1 MMGYL
6 NPLVNLWV
14 LIVLMAIS
22 SPPICLGFTDP
33 RDVSAVNSLYVA
45 LGSPPLIGWIPNGG
59 DPCTEGWQGV
69 LCVNANITGIV
80 LNGVNLGGS
89 LGENLGLFPSII
101 QMDLSNNHIGG
112 TIPSILPIT
121 MRSFY
126 LSGNQLT
133 GSIPVTLSSLGQ
145 LTDLSLNN
153 NHLIGV
159 VPDAFQQFTGLVN
172 LDLSGNGLS
181 GQLPPSM
188 GNLLSL
194 NTLHLQD
201 NLLTGTLDILQDLP
215 LRDLNI
221 ENNLFSGPIPPKL
234 LGIPNFRRAGNPFNT
249 TVIPSPPASPPSLS
263 PFGAPPPQVVPGKQ
277 PIGPSTPSIAITSS
291 RGQKFMTTKRLMWFS
306 IAGLLIFIALALA
319 LWLFM
324 SKCCKRKPETN
335 KIAKMQL
342 GAFNTPK
349 ENPSHN
355 EPLVKPRNHLETV
368 PREAVVRPLV
378 GGGNFHRRNK
388 SISKT
393 ETELEKD
400 FKRTITVSKNEDH
413 EIDMTGFDLNFQP
426 PPPPIFPTERV
437 IAKPVVPTKR
447 HITGDVDS
455 ASSFTIAS
463 LQQYTNSFSQENLIG
478 EGMLGTIYRAELP
491 NGKVLAVKKLD
502 LAASRKQT
510 EEDFLELVFNLS
522 KIRHTNIVEFVGYCA
537 EHGQRLLV
545 YQYCRNGT
553 LDEALHLEDEIHKKL
568 SWNARI
574 RLALQA
580 AKALEYLHEVCQPPV
595 VHKNFKSANILL
607 DEELTVRVSD
617 CGLAPLISS
626 NYMTQLQGYG
636 YGGPELELGSY
647 TYQSD
652 VYSFGVVMLE
662 LITGRKSYDRSR
674 PRGEQFLVR
683 WAIPQLHDIDALS
696 RMVDPTLHGT
706 YPSKS
711 LSRFADIISSCLQA
725 EPEFR
730 PPMSEIVQN
739 LLHMVQREP

>member
-69 LCVNANITGIV
+69 LCVNANITGI
-80 LNGVNLGGS
+80 
-89 LGENLGLFPSII
+89 
-101 QMDLSNNHIGG
+101 
-112 TIPSILPIT
+112 
-121 MRSFY
+121 Y

-133 GSIPVTLSSLGQ
+133 GPIPVTLSSLGQ
-145 LTDLSLNN
+145 LTD
-153 NHLIGV
+153 
-159 VPDAFQQFTGLVN
+159 

-215 LRDLNI
+215 LRDL
-221 ENNLFSGPIPPKL
+221 
-234 LGIPNFRRAGNPFNT
+234 RAGNPFNT